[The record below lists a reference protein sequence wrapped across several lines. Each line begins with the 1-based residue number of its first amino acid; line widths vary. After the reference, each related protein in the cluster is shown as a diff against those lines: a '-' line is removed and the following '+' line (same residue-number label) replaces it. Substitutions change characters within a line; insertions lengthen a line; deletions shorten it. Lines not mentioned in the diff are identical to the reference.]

1 MNGLKV
7 VDFQFSSFPAEGSC
21 RNPDLLDYPAGKQ
34 ENNYLQSVRTLLLQ
48 WFPVVQ
54 LPGLTITK
62 LFCFQVA
69 GKIKSVSVSE
79 SVNQ

>member
-7 VDFQFSSFPAEGSC
+7 VVFQFSCFPAEGSC

-34 ENNYLQSVRTLLLQ
+34 ENNYLQSVHTILLQ

-54 LPGLTITK
+54 LPGLTIIMI
-62 LFCFQVA
+62 FCFPGSWKDEISQC
-69 GKIKSVSVSE
+69 
-79 SVNQ
+79 

>member
-7 VDFQFSSFPAEGSC
+7 VDFLSSNFPAEGSC

-34 ENNYLQSVRTLLLQ
+34 ENNYVQSVHTLLLQ

-54 LPGLTITK
+54 LLGLTI
-62 LFCFQVA
+62 LMIFCLP
-69 GKIKSVSVSE
+69 GSWKDKIC
-79 SVNQ
+79 QC